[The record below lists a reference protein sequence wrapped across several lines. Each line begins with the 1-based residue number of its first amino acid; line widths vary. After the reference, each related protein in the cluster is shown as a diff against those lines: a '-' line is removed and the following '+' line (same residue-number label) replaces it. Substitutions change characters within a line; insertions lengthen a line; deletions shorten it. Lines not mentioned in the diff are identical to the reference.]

1 MSQTALE
8 FFHDFRQELLAGTE
22 ANLSFQLSEFMDVV
36 ANELIDTGFIDGYE
50 FCHYRA
56 QRGIRVD
63 GYWFDDEGSLDLFIA
78 DFECRDELI
87 SLTKTDVD
95 AAFRRLKKFFETCL
109 DKDLYEDLEETSPEY
124 GLARKSRIEDRR
136 SGELTF
142 FSFQSEFSV
151 IVSSR

>member
-1 MSQTALE
+1 MTQTALE
-8 FFHDFRQELLAGTE
+8 FFHDFRQDLLAGAE

-36 ANELIDTGFIDGYE
+36 TNELIDTGFIDGYE

-78 DFECRDELI
+78 DFECRHELL

-95 AAFRRLKKFFETCL
+95 VAFRRLTKFL
-109 DKDLYEDLEETSPEY
+109 KH
-124 GLARKSRIEDRR
+124 A
-136 SGELTF
+136 
-142 FSFQSEFSV
+142 
-151 IVSSR
+151 